1 MVGALVVAMVAVL
14 LMAVVAVLL
23 VAAAVAA
30 AFVAAEMTLEEEI
43 AGKGWKRNFAPK
55 DEWRKFC
62 VTSRRSSPPPRD
74 EYT

>member
-1 MVGALVVAMVAVL
+1 MEDCRGAEDEGEEEEGAEDEGEET
-14 LMAVVAVLL
+14 
-23 VAAAVAA
+23 
-30 AFVAAEMTLEEEI
+30 AFEAEMTLAEEI

-62 VTSRRSSPPPRD
+62 VTSSRSSPRPRD